1 MVFAIIREKNIQLA
15 KDLNLLGL
23 LVIICFMEIMGIRG
37 LLAQTSKHQDKGINV
52 LLRQSFFVLL
62 IACELI

>member
-1 MVFAIIREKNIQLA
+1 
-15 KDLNLLGL
+15 
-23 LVIICFMEIMGIRG
+23 MEIMGIRG